1 MKKII
6 IVIVFLFSMNAFSQ
20 MGNNRMMQNNQ
31 QNIPSNPEREKEDME
46 KAKQESLEKLMA
58 RLSTDLN
65 LDALQQVAIKQI
77 YSENVKKQGIILKKE
92 ISEEDKVAL
101 LKSLT
106 ESTELKVTTLLNR
119 EQKEKY
125 DILKKEKFTPPTKK
139 KKKKEK

>member
-1 MKKII
+1 
-6 IVIVFLFSMNAFSQ
+6 MNAFSQ